1 MTLLH
6 ALLLGIIEGI
16 TEFLPISSTGHL
28 ILAQALL
35 HIPTT
40 EFAKLFDVVIQL
52 AAMIAVVG
60 IYIRYLIAHPSII
73 KKLFVAFLPTGII
86 GLTLYKIVKQYF
98 LGNVPLTI
106 GALLIGGIIL
116 VLFEERETKAN
127 KKTIATL
134 SYKEAIII
142 GFAQAVSIIPG
153 VSRAAATILGG
164 LGVGLMREEAV
175 QFSFLLA
182 IPTMAAATGLDILKN
197 YKLLT
202 TTTIPLLAV
211 GFITASV
218 TAWIAITWF
227 LGFIKT
233 HSLRSFGI
241 YRIVLALVLSAL
253 LLYR

>member
-6 ALLLGIIEGI
+6 AFLLGIIEGI

-28 ILAQALL
+28 ILTQALL
-35 HIPTT
+35 HIPQT

-60 IYIRYLIAHPSII
+60 IYIRYLIAHSGII

-116 VLFEERETKAN
+116 IVFEGRGKKEKT
-127 KKTIATL
+127 KTITQL
-134 SYKEAIII
+134 SYKESMLI
-142 GFAQAVSIIPG
+142 GLAQSVSIIPG
-153 VSRAAATILGG
+153 VSRAAATIIGG
-164 LGVGLMREEAV
+164 LSIGLTREEAV

-182 IPTMAAATGLDILKN
+182 IPTMAAATGLDLLKN
-197 YKLLT
+197 YSLLT
-202 TTTIPLLAV
+202 STTIPLLAV
-211 GFITASV
+211 GFLTAGV

-227 LGFIKT
+227 LAFIKT